1 MRPALYSKFVENPRL
16 PSLQMLKVYNKA
28 AFR

>member
-1 MRPALYSKFVENPRL
+1 MRLALYSKFVENLRL